1 MRRGDIWWANLP
13 DLQGSAAGYR
23 RPVLII
29 QADTFTASRIATVI
43 VIAITSNLRLA
54 AAPGN
59 VFVSATESGL
69 PRDSVVNV
77 SQILTLDKSM
87 LDEHVGHLLPP
98 AMRRETMGAVDS
110 DVMTGITHA
119 AIPPAITP
127 LV

>member
-1 MRRGDIWWANLP
+1 
-13 DLQGSAAGYR
+13 
-23 RPVLII
+23 VLII

-87 LDEHVGHLLPP
+87 LDEHVGHLPLHTTEEVEKGV
-98 AMRRETMGAVDS
+98 RLVL
-110 DVMTGITHA
+110 DV
-119 AIPPAITP
+119 
-127 LV
+127 

>member
-1 MRRGDIWWANLP
+1 MRRGEIWWANLP
-13 DLQGSAAGYR
+13 DPQGAAAGYR

-59 VFVSATESGL
+59 VFVSAMESGL
-69 PRDSVVNV
+69 PRDSVVHV

-87 LDEHVGHLLPP
+87 LDEHVSHLPP
-98 AMRRETMGAVDS
+98 RTIEAIEKGVRLVL
-110 DVMTGITHA
+110 DV
-119 AIPPAITP
+119 
-127 LV
+127 